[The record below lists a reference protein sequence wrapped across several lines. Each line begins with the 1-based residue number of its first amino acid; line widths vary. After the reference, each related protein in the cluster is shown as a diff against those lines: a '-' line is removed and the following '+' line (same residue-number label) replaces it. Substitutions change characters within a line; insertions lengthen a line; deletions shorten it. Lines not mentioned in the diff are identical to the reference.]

1 MINAWKFF
9 GFESK
14 EEGRPVQIWFND
26 LPVEAQ
32 EEIIDLCEH
41 IRVRTDRQWRKPEF
55 DPLHGEGGISE
66 LRPQAIRGEEGAVTY
81 RLYGCRG
88 IPDKWSYTFLHGTK
102 KELKNDKQGKAVAK
116 HRFRE
121 LMRGRAGVHR
131 FDFEGEAHSKT

>member
-14 EEGRPVQIWFND
+14 EEGRPVQIWF
-26 LPVEAQ
+26 
-32 EEIIDLCEH
+32 
-41 IRVRTDRQWRKPEF
+41 
-55 DPLHGEGGISE
+55 
-66 LRPQAIRGEEGAVTY
+66 
-81 RLYGCRG
+81 
-88 IPDKWSYTFLHGTK
+88 
-102 KELKNDKQGKAVAK
+102 NDKQGKAVAK